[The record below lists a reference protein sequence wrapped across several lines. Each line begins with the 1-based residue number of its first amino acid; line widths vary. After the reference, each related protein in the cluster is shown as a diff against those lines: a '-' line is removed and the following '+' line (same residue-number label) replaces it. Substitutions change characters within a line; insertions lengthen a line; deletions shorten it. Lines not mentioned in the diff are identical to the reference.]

1 MVIALSVFCAFLL
14 ATCGLLVCLLLWF
27 REPEPLP
34 ERNNRFR
41 VQTMQA
47 SAKWHRER
55 IEAMAEE
62 AVQIF
67 GYADQPGSV
76 QADIC
81 REVIECGR
89 SIDDC
94 EQRLLEIEERLRYAD
109 ND

>member
-1 MVIALSVFCAFLL
+1 MVIALTLLCCFLL
-14 ATCGLLVCLLLWF
+14 ATCSLLVCLLVLY
-27 REPEPLP
+27 REPEPPP
-34 ERNNRFR
+34 ERNDRFR

-89 SIDDC
+89 TIDDC
-94 EQRLLEIEERLRYAD
+94 EQRLLEIEERLRYAN

>member
-27 REPEPLP
+27 REPETLP

-62 AVQIF
+62 AVQVLDMRTSL
-67 GYADQPGSV
+67 A
-76 QADIC
+76 AC
-81 REVIECGR
+81 RLTFAEK
-89 SIDDC
+89 
-94 EQRLLEIEERLRYAD
+94 
-109 ND
+109 

>member
-1 MVIALSVFCAFLL
+1 MEFALAVFGSVSFGCCILMA
-14 ATCGLLVCLLLWF
+14 AALLWF
-27 REPEPLP
+27 REPETQP
-34 ERNNRFR
+34 ERNDKSRLK
-41 VQTMQA
+41 TMQA

-62 AVQIF
+62 SVQLF
-67 GYADQPGSV
+67 GYDDQPGSV

-89 SIDDC
+89 TIEDC
-94 EQRLLEIEERLRYAD
+94 EQRLLEIEERLSYAD